1 MARYRTVVGIS
12 KSTKGLGLLVAQSG
26 TVYVQLEILFILGS
40 HGAAFYECTKEQLYL
55 YLIKKNIFVCPLS
68 TFFILELNTLFFDM

>member
-12 KSTKGLGLLVAQSG
+12 KSTKGLLVAQSG

-40 HGAAFYECTKEQLYL
+40 HGAAFYECTKEQL
-55 YLIKKNIFVCPLS
+55 
-68 TFFILELNTLFFDM
+68 